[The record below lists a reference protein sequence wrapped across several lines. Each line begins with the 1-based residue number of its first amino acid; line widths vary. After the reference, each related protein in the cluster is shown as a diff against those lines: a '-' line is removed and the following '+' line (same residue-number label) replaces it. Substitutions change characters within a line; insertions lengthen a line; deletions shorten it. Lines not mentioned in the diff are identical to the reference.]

1 MLINRLIGDQERLV
15 AISQDD
21 TVHDVDGQED
31 GWLIPAAHG
40 TWPAATRTTIRRC
53 RIQPT

>member
-1 MLINRLIGDQERLV
+1 M

-31 GWLIPAAHG
+31 GWPVPAADG
-40 TWPAATRTTIRRC
+40 TWLAATRTTIRRC
-53 RIQPT
+53 GIRPT